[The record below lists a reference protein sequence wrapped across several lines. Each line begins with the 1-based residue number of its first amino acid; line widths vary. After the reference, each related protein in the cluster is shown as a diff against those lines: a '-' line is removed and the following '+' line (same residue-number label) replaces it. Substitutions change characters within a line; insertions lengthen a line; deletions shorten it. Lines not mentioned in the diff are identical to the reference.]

1 MEGSVRKINLFCLAR
16 GALGVDGDV
25 LAVMLIQELDEIE
38 YCSISDLNTKI
49 DS

>member
-1 MEGSVRKINLFCLAR
+1 MRKINLFCLAR

-25 LAVMLIQELDEIE
+25 SAAMLIRELDEIV
-38 YCSISDLNTKI
+38 YFSVSDFNTKI